1 MELKFGNWE
10 KSIEVKTPE
19 LYYNDFDGDGAK
31 ELLISVVDNYND
43 DIGTTDYS
51 TTLYLVKEEES
62 GSEKTLRY
70 ITAGEDLWKNTFKY
84 SVKFEI
90 TQLKTEDRQLQFAM
104 NNAGETISYDEKTGI
119 TDNKY
124 VSYARAAA
132 AGIGKYYTY
141 ESYSRGLGVYSVS
154 DSGEITLDI
163 RTFIKYSEL
172 NEPIYVGNVHCTL
185 MVSGDS
191 FGIKPNSIS
200 FQVLDGYKVESP
212 VSSD

>member
-104 NNAGETISYDEKTGI
+104 NNAGETISYDEKNG
-119 TDNKY
+119 
-124 VSYARAAA
+124 
-132 AGIGKYYTY
+132 YY
-141 ESYSRGLGVYSVS
+141 R
-154 DSGEITLDI
+154 
-163 RTFIKYSEL
+163 
-172 NEPIYVGNVHCTL
+172 
-185 MVSGDS
+185 
-191 FGIKPNSIS
+191 
-200 FQVLDGYKVESP
+200 
-212 VSSD
+212 